1 MGHHQELQPRVDE
14 PSLASKLHRG
24 LMIRP
29 NRKIPQ
35 FATFLQ
41 KKPPSLLTAT
51 PSPGWLV
58 GWTCLVGW
66 LVGWLDLLGTRWQ
79 PVCDYPTLQASIVRE
94 SCQLQAGFLLC
105 VSSRPH
111 SLRKVRWKTCTVM
124 QLGQNYPNLSP
135 NSGSVLKSRA

>member
-1 MGHHQELQPRVDE
+1 MRLDHHQGLQPRVDE

-24 LMIRP
+24 LKMRP
-29 NRKIPQ
+29 SRRIPQ

-41 KKPPSLLTAT
+41 KKPPSLLSAT

-58 GWTCLVGW
+58 GS
-66 LVGWLDLLGTRWQ
+66 RWQ

-105 VSSRPH
+105 VSSGPH
-111 SLRKVRWKTCTVM
+111 SLRKVRWKTCAVM

-135 NSGSVLKSRA
+135 NSGSVLKTRA

>member
-1 MGHHQELQPRVDE
+1 MR
-14 PSLASKLHRG
+14 PS
-24 LMIRP
+24 
-29 NRKIPQ
+29 RKVPQ

-41 KKPPSLLTAT
+41 RPPSLLAAT

-58 GWTCLVGW
+58 GWLD
-66 LVGWLDLLGTRWQ
+66 LDLLGSRWQ

-105 VSSRPH
+105 VSSGPH

-135 NSGSVLKSRA
+135 NSGSVLKTRALKTFIQCLSFIALQLLSSPKNAVA

>member
-1 MGHHQELQPRVDE
+1 MDHHQELQQQVDE

-24 LMIRP
+24 STMRT
-29 NRKIPQ
+29 NRKVPQ

-41 KKPPSLLTAT
+41 KQPSLLAAT
-51 PSPGWLV
+51 PSPDW
-58 GWTCLVGW
+58 LVGW

-105 VSSRPH
+105 VSSGPH

-135 NSGSVLKSRA
+135 NSGSVLKTRA